1 MLWFE
6 RYSINGILFFVAL
19 ASALG
24 GDIPIPDGKD
34 KGKKPYIAL
43 YSMRIFMPLPQT
55 VGDKRHYVGWLSDCC
70 PVSFRPV
77 HLCMMQYLH
86 T

>member
-24 GDIPIPDGKD
+24 GDIPVPDGKD

-43 YSMRIFMPLPQT
+43 CSMRIFMPLPQT
-55 VGDKRHYVGWLSDCC
+55 VGDEALGLVVCC
-70 PVSFRPV
+70 PSVVQCLSV
-77 HLCMMQYLH
+77 HY
-86 T
+86 TYA